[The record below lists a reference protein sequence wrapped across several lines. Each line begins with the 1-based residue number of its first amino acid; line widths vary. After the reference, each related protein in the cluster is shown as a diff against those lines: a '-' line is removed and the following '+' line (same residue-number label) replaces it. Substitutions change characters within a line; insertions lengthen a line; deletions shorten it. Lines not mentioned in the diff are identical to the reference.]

1 MSKIDPLE
9 SELRSFRPA
18 DLSPDV
24 YARVASELS
33 PARPRARYW
42 MAAAAA
48 AAVAACLFAA
58 VALWRMVSHP
68 GVGPAPRQVASIA
81 TAPVAATNHGGDDNN
96 DRPSLA
102 TYRRALSGSPA
113 ALDALL
119 DRHAARLLP
128 AGGAEPAVRVTA
140 SMPLDAVR

>member
-1 MSKIDPLE
+1 MSKIEPLE

-24 YARVASELS
+24 YARIARDLS

-42 MAAAAA
+42 VAAA

-58 VALWRMVSHP
+58 VALWRVGHP
-68 GVGPAPRQVASIA
+68 SVDPAPRQVASLA
-81 TAPVAATNHGGDDNN
+81 TAPVAAANHGDDNN
-96 DRPSLA
+96 DDRPSLA
-102 TYRRALSGSPA
+102 IYHSALSGSPA

-128 AGGAEPAVRVTA
+128 AGGAPATARVTA
-140 SMPLDAVR
+140 SMSLDTVR

>member
-1 MSKIDPLE
+1 MSETDPLE

-18 DLSPDV
+18 DLSPGV
-24 YARVASELS
+24 YARVAGELS

-42 MAAAAA
+42 VAAA

-58 VALWRMVSHP
+58 VALWRMGRPAVD
-68 GVGPAPRQVASIA
+68 PAPRQVASLA
-81 TAPVAATNHGGDDNN
+81 TAPVAATSHADEDND

-102 TYRRALSGSPA
+102 SYHRALSASPA

-128 AGGAEPAVRVTA
+128 AGGVEPGVRVTA
-140 SMPLDAVR
+140 SMPLDALR